1 MNTPK
6 IDTQQLKHCFDSPTL
21 KRAQAVFKKRKV
33 IEVKQTPTTNFD
45 PESRLYQYEATVEGT
60 NAERYDTRVTVI
72 ESDKKDHP
80 LIVIGNC
87 DCPVGDNC
95 KHAAAVCYYLINKAE
110 QQEPKPQS
118 KHPETK
124 NATPKPASMQDH
136 DFRHL
141 INSIKIEFDTDD
153 APSEWYHFHLFTD
166 APQAWS
172 DGRQDF
178 TDLKITRHHYT
189 ARGKLAKP
197 KAMSLSSYTDK
208 FSFWGPKEELA
219 ITQLIRSVSD
229 SNWNIQY
236 IKFMNA
242 NGHALLRA
250 LIETGRCF
258 FQMQETPL
266 SWHNQSYTLTFE
278 HNELKDLHQL
288 KVPLNDQQFL
298 VLCDPPVMID
308 TLAHTAQPV
317 TAPVSTPVLTKLM
330 QLPLLNQTQY
340 NDLIDTFYKLQAKS
354 KPNKSYSELPKPAGL
369 AFKKITHAPI
379 PRLVMTDPLPCPY
392 FELYFIYENYRLAHY
407 PTIEVI
413 KQRIDNTQVEIH
425 RDLNAEFKAIEQLQP
440 YLEEVEL
447 DDMYPQ
453 AWVGLLSEGPTDYPE
468 GLENYLNFQATL
480 SKLVELGWQLEGFD
494 QAWLDLVEADEMRVE
509 SEVKNDWFNL
519 SFNIQVK
526 GKTLPMAPLL
536 ENLLRSYDNTEQMP
550 ESLLFQLNDKDVLQ
564 IPKADVAPLFEA
576 LLQLYQKKPL
586 SKGLAIQPFDAH
598 LIAGLA
604 NTPIKWMGDNKLM
617 QLAEKLKNFTQIETI
632 TPPPGLNA
640 TLRPYQAFG
649 LSWLQFLYDHG
660 FNGVLADDMGLGKT
674 LQTLSWLLHLKQQG
688 ELTQPAL
695 LVMPTSLIGNWKSEA
710 HKFTPELNLVTLH
723 GSERAEQFAH
733 IAEADLVLTTYPL
746 LPRDIEQL
754 KEHTFKL
761 LILDEA
767 QKIKNPRTKLYAAL
781 MELKSASRVCLTGTP
796 VENHLG
802 ELWSL
807 FNFLMPGFLGNQ
819 MQFKHNYQKPI
830 EVDNDRFVQE
840 QLTRKVAPFL
850 LRRTKHQVVQELPDK
865 TEIIKTVE
873 FDSAQAKLY
882 ETIRI
887 TMEEKVRQTV
897 AEKGLAK
904 SQITLLDALLK
915 LRQVCCD
922 PGLVKI
928 EAAKKVKQSAK
939 LALLMELLEDLL
951 EGQHKI
957 IIFSQFSSMLKI
969 IADSITKQNISY
981 SLLTGQTKNRED
993 EINRFKNGETQVFL
1007 ISLKAGG
1014 VGLNLTEA
1022 DTVIHYDPWWNP
1034 AVENQATDRAYRI
1047 GQDKEVFV
1055 YKLVVAN
1062 SIEEKILQLQ
1072 ARKQQLQDKLY
1083 DKDKTDEQGN
1093 MNLVAEDLLD
1103 LLKGGA

>member
-1 MNTPK
+1 MKQPSL
-6 IDTQQLKHCFDSPTL
+6 DEDQLAQTFDPATL
-21 KRAQAVFKKRKV
+21 KRAQGVYKQGKV
-33 IEVKQTPTTNFD
+33 LNVKQSPTPNFD
-45 PESRLYQYEATVEGT
+45 KKSRLFQYEATVVGSKG
-60 NAERYDTRVTVI
+60 ERYDTRVTII
-72 ESDKKDHP
+72 ESDRQGHP
-80 LIVIGNC
+80 LIIIGNC

-95 KHAAAVCYYLINKAE
+95 KHAAAVCLQLMQTPE
-110 QQEPKPQS
+110 QPLV
-118 KHPETK
+118 TK
-124 NATPKPASMQDH
+124 NSTTASSPASMRDLE
-136 DFRHL
+136 FRRL
-141 INSIKIEFDTDD
+141 IKELEQKVEMDD
-153 APSEWYHFHLFTD
+153 DPDEWVHFHLFND
-166 APQAWS
+166 YDQAWS
-172 DGRQDF
+172 DERLP
-178 TDLKITRHHYT
+178 TSDLKITRHHYT
-189 ARGKLAKP
+189 ARGNLAKP
-197 KAMSLSSYTDK
+197 KAMAIYTYTDK
-208 FSFWGPKEELA
+208 FSFSGSKEDLA
-219 ITQLIRSVSD
+219 ISRLLRSVSD
-229 SNWNIQY
+229 TNWHIQH
-236 IKFMNA
+236 IKFMNP
-242 NGHALLRA
+242 NGHALLKA
-250 LIETGRCF
+250 LVETGRCY

-266 SWHNQSYTLTFE
+266 SWQSQSYSLTFE
-278 HNELKDLHQL
+278 HNETQGLHQL
-288 KVPLNDQQFL
+288 SVPLTAQQFL
-298 VLCDPPVMID
+298 VLCDPPILID
-308 TLAHTAQPV
+308 TRQHTAQPV
-317 TAPVSTPVLTKLM
+317 TAPLDSPALTKLM
-330 QLPLLNQTQY
+330 QLPPLSQTQY
-340 NDLIDTFYKLQAKS
+340 NDLVDTFYKLQAKS
-354 KPNKSYSELPKPAGL
+354 KPNKRYSELPKPVGIAI
-369 AFKKITHAPI
+369 KKITCAPT
-379 PRLVMTDPLPCPY
+379 PLLVMSEPLPWPY
-392 FELYFIYENYRLAHY
+392 FELSFIYDDYLLPHY
-407 PTIEVI
+407 PHIEVI
-413 KQRIDNTQVEIH
+413 KERVNNIQLEAH
-425 RDLNAEFKAIEQLQP
+425 RDLAAELEAITQLHP
-440 YLEEVEL
+440 YLDEIEPDAL
-447 DDMYPQ
+447 MRPQ
-453 AWVGLLSEGPTDYPE
+453 PWVGLLKDGPTDQSI
-468 GLENYLNFQATL
+468 GLENYLNFQSIL
-480 SKLVELGWQLEGFD
+480 PKLAQQGWQLEGFE
-494 QAWLDLVEADEMRVE
+494 QAWLDVVKADEMRIE

-526 GKTLPMAPLL
+526 GKTLPMAPILDS
-536 ENLLRSYDNTEQMP
+536 LLRSYDNTEQMP

-576 LLQLYQKKPL
+576 LLQLYQQKPL
-586 SKGLAIQPFDAH
+586 GKGLAIQPFDAH

-604 NTPIKWMGDNKLM
+604 NTPIKWLGDNKLM

-674 LQTLSWLLHLKQQG
+674 LQTLSWLLYLKQQG
-688 ELTQPAL
+688 ELNEPAL
-695 LVMPTSLIGNWKSEA
+695 LVVPTSLIGNWRSEA
-710 HKFTPELNLVTLH
+710 QKFTPDLKLLTLH
-723 GSERAEQFAH
+723 GNERAEQFAH
-733 IAEADLVLTTYPL
+733 IAQADLVLTTYPL

-767 QKIKNPRTKLYAAL
+767 QKIKNPRTKLYGAL

-819 MQFKHNYQKPI
+819 MQFKKQYQKPI
-830 EVDNDRFVQE
+830 EVDNDRFVQA

-873 FDSAQAKLY
+873 FEPPQAKLY

-897 AEKGLAK
+897 AQKGLAK

-939 LALLMELLEDLL
+939 LALLMELLDDLL
-951 EGQHKI
+951 EGQHKV

-969 IADSITKQNISY
+969 IADSLTKQNISY

-1072 ARKQQLQDKLY
+1072 AKKQQLQDKLY
-1083 DKDKTDEQGN
+1083 DKDKTDEQGT
-1093 MNLVAEDLLD
+1093 MNLVAEDLLE
-1103 LLKGGA
+1103 LLKPQQ